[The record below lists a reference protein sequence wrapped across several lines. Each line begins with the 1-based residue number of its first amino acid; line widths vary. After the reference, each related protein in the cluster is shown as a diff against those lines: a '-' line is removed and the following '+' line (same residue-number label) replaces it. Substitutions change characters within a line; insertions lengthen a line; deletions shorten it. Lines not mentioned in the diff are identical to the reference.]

1 MLRGMSYIGHGMSH
15 AVFGGA
21 VVSYVI
27 GFNYYLGATIWGF
40 LSAGTYKRN

>member
-21 VVSYVI
+21 VVSYVV
-27 GFNYYLGATIWGF
+27 GFNYYVG
-40 LSAGTYKRN
+40 